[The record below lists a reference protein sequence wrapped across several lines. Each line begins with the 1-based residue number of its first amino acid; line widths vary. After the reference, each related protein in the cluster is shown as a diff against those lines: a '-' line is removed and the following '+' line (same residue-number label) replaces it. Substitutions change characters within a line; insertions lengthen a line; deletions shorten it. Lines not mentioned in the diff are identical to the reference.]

1 MNKFSFSLK
10 KTVVFLYLLLIH
22 IFAAMYLY
30 QKMLDSN
37 FIRINPETINQNVNT
52 QTSPTLPPPVEIS
65 PTPTATAQ
73 PTSTAQEWINSNTTP
88 NNLSSNL
95 NENILI
101 PVQGVKKADLIDTFT
116 QAREENRV
124 HNAIDIIAPLGTP
137 VIAAADGEIIKF
149 FDSERGGITIYQASS
164 DKTLIYYYAHLQ
176 KRDENISEK
185 QFVKQGTVI
194 GYVGNTGNAGADNF
208 HLHFSIAKT
217 DDPTKFS
224 GGIEINPY
232 PILMNSKI
240 NR

>member
-1 MNKFSFSLK
+1 MI
-10 KTVVFLYLLLIH
+10 VFLYLLLIH

-37 FIRINPETINQNVNT
+37 FIRINPETINQNANL
-52 QTSPTLPPPVEIS
+52 QTSPTLQPTLEIS
-65 PTPTATAQ
+65 PTPTATAL
-73 PTSTAQEWINSNTTP
+73 PTSTAQEEINSNTHP
-88 NNLSSNL
+88 NNAFANSN
-95 NENILI
+95 NNILI
-101 PVQGVKKADLIDTFT
+101 PVQGVRKADLIDTYT
-116 QAREENRV
+116 QAREGNRI

-164 DKTLIYYYAHLQ
+164 DETLVYYYAHLQ
-176 KRDENISEK
+176 KRAENILEK
-185 QFVKQGTVI
+185 QFVRQGTII
-194 GYVGNTGNAGADNF
+194 GYVGDTGNAGAGNF